1 MPTNHT
7 LAVHRALLASRAR
20 NPGSPEHRAAAN
32 TFYYLRLI
40 GQIETARDTA
50 GGFTADQVNTL
61 VSLLSGG
68 GS

>member
-1 MPTNHT
+1 MPINHT
-7 LAVHRALLASRAR
+7 LAIQRALLASRAR
-20 NPGSPEHRAAAN
+20 NPGSPEHLEAAN

-40 GQIETARDTA
+40 DQIETARDKA
-50 GGFTADQVNTL
+50 EGFTADQVDTL